1 MNQNRTPLLDAIV
14 EYTKERPVYFKIP
27 GHRYEKGISPRWRKW
42 TGDGIFQFDLT
53 EAEGLDDLHEPE
65 GVIKEAQE
73 LAAEVFQAKKTYFLV
88 NGTTCGNEAMVLAS
102 VKEGEKIMVARN
114 AHKSVLMG
122 LTLGGAVPIY
132 LMPEQDPKTGLWGSL
147 SPEKVEE
154 GFREHPDCKAVFLV
168 SPTYYGV
175 CSDVKKIAEICH
187 RHGAVLLVDEAH
199 GGHLYFQKE
208 GGKTENLPQG
218 AIAQGADLCAQS
230 MHKVT
235 GSLTQSSLLHI
246 GSDRVD
252 LGRLEACLHMVQS
265 TSPSYLLMTSLDA
278 ARYEL
283 ALHGEEMLERGYEL
297 AQTAREAIQKI
308 PGITC
313 IGKEA
318 IGETIHDLDLVR
330 LVITAAELGMSG
342 YELADR
348 LYEDYQIGMELADD
362 RYVVAVVTYANEEE
376 DMERLIMA
384 LHNISQKERDKK
396 QNKEQKQQTQK
407 TNGKSCAIPK
417 IPPMIYTPRQ
427 AFFMEKK
434 RIPWEEA
441 KGKIA
446 AEALIPY
453 PPGIPLVNP
462 GETLTEEIW
471 EYMDHYRREGLHFH
485 GTSDTMLKTYCVL

>member
-1 MNQNRTPLLDAIV
+1 MKQRKTPLLDAIV
-14 EYTKERPVYFKIP
+14 DYTTNRPVYFKIP
-27 GHRYEKGISPRWRKW
+27 GHRYEKGISPRWRQW
-42 TGDGIFQFDLT
+42 TGDGIFRFDLT

-65 GVIKEAQE
+65 GVIREAQE

-122 LTLGGAVPIY
+122 LTLSGAVPVY
-132 LMPEQDPKTGLWGSL
+132 LMPKQDPVTGLWGSL
-147 SPEKVEE
+147 DPETVEE
-154 GFREHPDCKAVFLV
+154 GFRQYPDCKAVFLV

-175 CSDVKKIAEICH
+175 CSNIRSIADICH
-187 RHGAVLLVDEAH
+187 RYGALLLVDEAH

-208 GGKTENLPQG
+208 GTATETLPRG
-218 AIAQGADLCAQS
+218 AILQDADMCAQS

-235 GSLTQSSLLHI
+235 GSLTQSSLLHV

-283 ALHGEEMLERGYEL
+283 ALHGEEMLQRGLAL
-297 AQTAREAIQKI
+297 AQMAREAMKKI

-313 IGKEA
+313 VGEASRGKA
-318 IGETIHDLDLVR
+318 IYDLDLVR
-330 LVITAAELGMSG
+330 LVISASDLGLSG
-342 YELADR
+342 YQLADR
-348 LYEDYQIGMELADD
+348 LYEKYKIGMELADD
-362 RYVVAVVTYANEEE
+362 RYVVAVVTYANEESDMRQLVEALE
-376 DMERLIMA
+376 DISRKMTGKNNVDVVNAETRLIP
-384 LHNISQKERDKK
+384 Q
-396 QNKEQKQQTQK
+396 
-407 TNGKSCAIPK
+407 
-417 IPPMIYTPRQ
+417 IPPMIDTPRQ
-427 AFFMEKK
+427 AFFKEKK
-434 RIPWEEA
+434 RIPWREA

-462 GETLTEEIW
+462 GELVTEEIW
-471 EYMDHYRREGLHFH
+471 EYMEEYRKKGLHFH
-485 GTSDTMLKTYCVL
+485 GPSDASLDSFCVL